1 MKPESPEPDMSAGSA
16 EFIKQSSL
24 YQEFLAEREEILRHK
39 WLESE
44 RLGYDIGFERALLD
58 WIRRHREKWRAAR
71 RAQAAASGAPPPPD
85 PASPPR

>member
-1 MKPESPEPDMSAGSA
+1 VKEIETSRD
-16 EFIKQSSL
+16 FVKQSSL

-58 WIRRHREKWRAAR
+58 WIRKHREGWRAAR
-71 RAQAAASGAPPPPD
+71 RAQLQSMYPQHPPQHQHSGAQ
-85 PASPPR
+85 S